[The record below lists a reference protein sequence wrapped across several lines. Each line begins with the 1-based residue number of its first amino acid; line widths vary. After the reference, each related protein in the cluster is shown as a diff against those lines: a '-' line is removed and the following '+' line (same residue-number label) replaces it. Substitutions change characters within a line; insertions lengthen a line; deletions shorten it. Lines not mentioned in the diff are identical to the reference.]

1 MPRRIRTSPRKSPRQ
16 DRSKA
21 TVDAIIQAMTRV
33 LIKEGWDAA
42 STNRVAIEAGVSV
55 GSLYQYFPSKE
66 ALVLAVMERHALA
79 MTERLQER
87 MLQLATAPLEEAAI
101 ELTHLFI
108 ETHQTNPKL
117 HRVLIEQVPQVGALA
132 KLEELNR
139 LYESLLIAYMEIH
152 REDLEVKD
160 LSIAAYVIVQAVEAL
175 CHHAVLKRQDLLDNG
190 KLEEQI
196 VRLVIGYIK
205 PSLLVKAQVAGRTM
219 VKKKGLTASA

>member
-21 TVDAIIQAMTRV
+21 TVDAIVLAMTRV
-33 LIKEGWDAA
+33 LVKHGWDAA

-79 MTERLQER
+79 MTEKLQER
-87 MLQLATAPLEEAAI
+87 MMQLASAPLEEAAT
-101 ELTHLFI
+101 ELVHLFI
-108 ETHQTNPKL
+108 ENHQTNPKL
-117 HRVLIEQVPQVGALA
+117 HRVLIEQVPKVGALA

-139 LYESLLIAYMEIH
+139 LYERLLMTYMEIH

-175 CHHAVLKRQDLLDNG
+175 CHHAVLERQDLLDSG

-196 VRLVIGYIK
+196 VRLVLGYVK
-205 PSLLVKAQVAGRTM
+205 PSLLVNAQSTGRSL
-219 VKKKGLTASA
+219 VKKRLTATA